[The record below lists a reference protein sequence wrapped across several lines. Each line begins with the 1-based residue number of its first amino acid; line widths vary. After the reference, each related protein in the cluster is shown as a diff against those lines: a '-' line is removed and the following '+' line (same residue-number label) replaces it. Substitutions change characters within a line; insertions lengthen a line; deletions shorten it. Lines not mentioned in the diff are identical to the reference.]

1 MNIKTK
7 STIIELQNSSIEAD
21 EGMQQDEQGYG
32 YLTQE
37 KLLALYQQLLKREG
51 AIQTEE
57 KSEDGCGE

>member
-1 MNIKTK
+1 MILEHDDNINLDKY
-7 STIIELQNSSIEAD
+7 A
-21 EGMQQDEQGYG
+21 QQDEQGYG